1 MCSPSN
7 SYFLTVCTMQLATKT
22 SDYIPIAQALLD
34 IRPCDYIIDTMYAYC
49 QRAVTLMDEMTPLAR
64 KIS

>member
-1 MCSPSN
+1 
-7 SYFLTVCTMQLATKT
+7 MQLATKT